1 MKQRWQS
8 QFPSRFMNINQ
19 IQINNEIHI
28 FTTISCIFKS
38 FFLPLQRKN
47 RRIMTF
53 DKILDNNTLWAVRYD
68 GALDNALQTLFS
80 QWSDPEWL
88 VDFFLAN
95 MGDLESYFKITDIN
109 QAIYDTID
117 DNQRIQCLIL
127 DISPEADLDKIFRPL
142 ENSRISEM
150 LLGKEKAR
158 IKERPQHAS
167 WLRIYAI
174 KLEPGCYIITGGAI
188 KLTRTMQE
196 REHTLK
202 ELDKMEQ
209 VRNYLISNQAI
220 DADGFVDFL
229 SEIQ

>member
-1 MKQRWQS
+1 MK
-8 QFPSRFMNINQ
+8 
-19 IQINNEIHI
+19 
-28 FTTISCIFKS
+28 
-38 FFLPLQRKN
+38 
-47 RRIMTF
+47 F
-53 DKILDNNTLWAVRYD
+53 DKILDNNTLWTVKYD
-68 GALDNALQTLFS
+68 GSDSNALQQLFS
-80 QWSDPEWL
+80 QWNDPEWL
-88 VDFFLAN
+88 VNFFLEN
-95 MGDLESYFKITDIN
+95 ISDLESYFKITDIN

-117 DNQRIQCLIL
+117 DSMRMQCLIL

-142 ENSRISEM
+142 DNNRTSEM

-196 REHTLK
+196 REHTLI
-202 ELDKMEQ
+202 ELNKMEQ
-209 VRNYLISNQAI
+209 VRNFLLAGGAI
-220 DADGFVDFL
+220 DADGFVDYL

>member
-1 MKQRWQS
+1 
-8 QFPSRFMNINQ
+8 
-19 IQINNEIHI
+19 
-28 FTTISCIFKS
+28 
-38 FFLPLQRKN
+38 
-47 RRIMTF
+47 
-53 DKILDNNTLWAVRYD
+53 
-68 GALDNALQTLFS
+68 LQTLFQ

-95 MGDLESYFKITDIN
+95 MDDLESYFKITDIN

-117 DNQRIQCLIL
+117 DNHRIQCLIL

-142 ENSRISEM
+142 ENSRTSEM
-150 LLGKEKAR
+150 LLGKEKAK

-196 REHTLK
+196 REHTLN
-202 ELDKMEQ
+202 ELNTRRSYNTTTSEELQ
-209 VRNYLISNQAI
+209 SRSSTARTTTL
-220 DADGFVDFL
+220 DGHTCR
-229 SEIQ
+229 SHS

>member
-1 MKQRWQS
+1 MYNSDLIINFASNIMFRQMK
-8 QFPSRFMNINQ
+8 
-19 IQINNEIHI
+19 
-28 FTTISCIFKS
+28 
-38 FFLPLQRKN
+38 
-47 RRIMTF
+47 F

-68 GALDNALQTLFS
+68 GEKDNALQILFE

-95 MGDLESYFKITDIN
+95 MSDLTSYFKITDIN

-117 DNQRIQCLIL
+117 DNQRLQCLIM
-127 DISPEADLDKIFRPL
+127 DISPDADLDKLFRPL
-142 ENSRISEM
+142 ENSRIREM

-158 IKERPQHAS
+158 IKNRSFHAS

-196 REHTLK
+196 REHTLA
-202 ELDKMEQ
+202 ELNKMEN
-209 VRNYLISNQAI
+209 VRNFLLINNAI
-220 DADGFVDFL
+220 DADGFVDYL
-229 SEIQ
+229 SEI